1 MQPDYAFIPQ
11 FTISDR
17 LRKAREHARL
27 DQTQLA
33 KRIGISRTS
42 VSSYEAGRIAKPRQI
57 VLNAWALAT
66 GVPVQWLE
74 TGTAPDRGPENDGA
88 PAVGAGASEGLL
100 RLDSN
105 QQPSD

>member
-1 MQPDYAFIPQ
+1 MSMQPDYAFIPQ

-42 VSSYEAGRIAKPRQI
+42 VSSYE
-57 VLNAWALAT
+57 
-66 GVPVQWLE
+66 
-74 TGTAPDRGPENDGA
+74 
-88 PAVGAGASEGLL
+88 
-100 RLDSN
+100 
-105 QQPSD
+105 